1 VGAITEAVGKFAAPA
16 PIPALAA
23 AMTKRWAVIGSEVAG
38 CDGNSGGGSGG
49 GPAAAAAEAF
59 LEAVVFLEAAAAEW
73 TLIAV
78 LAAAAAAEAFLEAA
92 VFLEAAAAERTSC
105 YFTSHPRSPEGYNKV
120 SVKCWCMVAII
131 VLDPCCMYHDP
142 CYEYATQSCPPSFC

>member
-1 VGAITEAVGKFAAPA
+1 MGAITEAVGKFAAPA

-49 GPAAAAAEAF
+49 GP
-59 LEAVVFLEAAAAEW
+59 
-73 TLIAV
+73 
-78 LAAAAAAEAFLEAA
+78 AAAAAEAFLEAA